1 MPSSEGGIDY
11 LPFAQTNLR
20 KKSNRIP
27 LEVQAAVRIQLVL
40 TKELYGMIEYFQQKP
55 VIGSLQGESRKPDF
69 PSKARFNQA
78 CLGRIPAGGSH
89 TSRRAVINSTAIT
102 GITTLPVRRMFSS
115 SRTYCDKVL
124 PHHISTFHQ
133 RRHRPCAT
141 VAPVSNY
148 RNNSFYFIMRLA
160 SLH

>member
-11 LPFAQTNLR
+11 LPFAQTTLR

-115 SRTYCDKVL
+115 SY
-124 PHHISTFHQ
+124 STK
-133 RRHRPCAT
+133 
-141 VAPVSNY
+141 
-148 RNNSFYFIMRLA
+148 A
-160 SLH
+160 SLLTRPSGGGGRCVLGCKILYRPREIQ